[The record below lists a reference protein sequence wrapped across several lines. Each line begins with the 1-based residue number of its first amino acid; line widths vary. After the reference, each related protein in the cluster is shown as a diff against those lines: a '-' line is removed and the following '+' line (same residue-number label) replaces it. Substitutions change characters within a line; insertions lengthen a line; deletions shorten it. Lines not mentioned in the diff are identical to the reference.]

1 MANDFFRDISTAIFK
16 PVGNFVGGAVTAL
29 QPGRVQQMRLRQ
41 RQQELQQ
48 QFLILKGEFSPEE
61 KENAARTIVQMA
73 QPKLY
78 EQRLQQ
84 DPNAKF
90 YQPILTPEEQRQ
102 KALDPY
108 GRGYGKT
115 GTDNIER
122 AGKLGLAIERMD
134 NAGMFE
140 ENEELK
146 KSLTSYALKVIKE
159 DDDLA
164 TYFDAG
170 TKEKPITEIEEKEPK
185 KRNIK
190 NLLIGS
196 VFPPY
201 GAYRGIKGLQDY
213 FQDSTETIPEKNI
226 PATFEQIGVMNPQ
239 DQATFEEMQ
248 EAIPDRDLRQE
259 YEKDAE
265 GMQKLIKLWREKKL
279 NKSNLHKAFSAIQQK
294 AKESLML
301 A

>member
-1 MANDFFRDISTAIFK
+1 MINLLKGIGEHIGTGLKSVRDAERARLAA
-16 PVGNFVGGAVTAL
+16 P
-29 QPGRVQQMRLRQ
+29 RLRKQ
-41 RQQELQQ
+41 TIEMNQ
-48 QFLILKGEFSPEE
+48 QFDILKGEFSPEE

-185 KRNIK
+185 NRDIK
-190 NLLIGS
+190 SLLIGS

-201 GAYRGIKGLQDY
+201 GAYKGIKGIQDY

-226 PATFEQIGVMNPQ
+226 PATFEQIGVMSPQ

-248 EAIPDRDLRQE
+248 EAVPDIDLRQE